1 MNSFLMKQK
10 HEGSLKR
17 CVSVYITEQTE
28 PDVRPQAQ
36 ESSGVGWWWWWGLLH
51 RGAIPSADDVD
62 GGEWQPPGRSTQSC
76 LLTGQGT
83 DVYCQRRLSTG
94 LPNFGGY
101 MKLHDLFTP
110 DLGRVLAGFFF
121 FWNLTASSA
130 PSVSCMDRATVTL
143 YRWFDTE
150 IKDVPL
156 SFLGKHRDLLW
167 WVFGPKIAPYEKTD
181 ESKATGCV
189 DVGVLLQVL

>member
-51 RGAIPSADDVD
+51 RGSIPSADDVD

-94 LPNFGGY
+94 LPNLVVTWDFMRFHFMWLHETTWPLYPWSRQSFG
-101 MKLHDLFTP
+101 
-110 DLGRVLAGFFF
+110 RIFFF
-121 FWNLTASSA
+121 FEISPPLLPPRFHAWTEQLWHCIADLT
-130 PSVSCMDRATVTL
+130 PR
-143 YRWFDTE
+143 
-150 IKDVPL
+150 
-156 SFLGKHRDLLW
+156 
-167 WVFGPKIAPYEKTD
+167 
-181 ESKATGCV
+181 
-189 DVGVLLQVL
+189 